1 MISSHPMDLVN
12 VNAGTDVSFSVNATG
27 DELVYQW
34 MKDGVDIFNT
44 PFKYVGTNTSNLT
57 VLSVN
62 DPDDEGIYLVT
73 VGNAAG
79 TVPSNETT
87 LSISK

>member
-12 VNAGTDVSFSVNATG
+12 VRAGTDVSFSVNATG